1 MFLWIFVFTRHYPLS
16 NSTSWPRLP
25 TPLSSPAYPLL
36 PSPPIYW
43 PHVFPDAC
51 WKKLPTKIYMLERV
65 SHFELH
71 FTPSY
76 PSLSL
81 LPLPLPPTSRL
92 LSSHPSFLLCLP
104 HLLASLSQNWFFFSG
119 LFLTTYLSILLS
131 ACNYMYLF
139 IYIYIC
145 KFYISHGYYVLDQYV
160 HNAYM
165 NMYVYVYCIN
175 ICKFL

>member
-1 MFLWIFVFTRHYPLS
+1 MFSHATTLS
-16 NSTSWPRLP
+16 LSP
-25 TPLSSPAYPLL
+25 TPPHDPACPL
-36 PSPPIYW
+36 PS
-43 PHVFPDAC
+43 
-51 WKKLPTKIYMLERV
+51 
-65 SHFELH
+65 
-71 FTPSY
+71 
-76 PSLSL
+76 
-81 LPLPLPPTSRL
+81 LPLPIHSFHPPPSTGLMCSQTHVEKNYLQKSICLREFLILSYTSLPPTPPSPSYFPSPLFPSL
-92 LSSHPSFLLCLP
+92 LSPLPPPPSRFPISKLI
-104 HLLASLSQNWFFFSG
+104 FFSG